1 MFFYL
6 FEDMNAI
13 GVDIDEYDDMLG
25 SSEDDNPV
33 LFEAE
38 SNEDVENELFNAEQ
52 EMIMNNALIIGNK
65 MDENE
70 MDKNTNETMQD
81 ANVSP
86 EDEELMNAN
95 VDNSMLSKVY
105 SYTTE
110 EEMNQPIL
118 AGNLYLVN
126 KSSFINATLIS
137 AMNTPIENSKKNSEE
152 AEMNSQYS
160 NASIITELGKSVL
173 VTMEEAKL
181 TVDADAEMDAIGL
194 ESLQE
199 E

>member
-1 MFFYL
+1 M
-6 FEDMNAI
+6 
-13 GVDIDEYDDMLG
+13 G
-25 SSEDDNPV
+25 
-33 LFEAE
+33 
-38 SNEDVENELFNAEQ
+38 
-52 EMIMNNALIIGNK
+52 LIIGNK